1 MIIVDINM
9 LQINNCFGLEK
20 LFVRFSMIIV
30 DISMLQINNCFGLE
44 KLFVGF
50 FIIIVDLN
58 MLQINNGVGLV
69 FVNLGHKLNR
79 ILEESFLRT
88 LQLHLQLHIF

>member
-9 LQINNCFGLEK
+9 LQINNW
-20 LFVRFSMIIV
+20 
-30 DISMLQINNCFGLE
+30 FGLE

-50 FIIIVDLN
+50 SMIIVAIN
-58 MLQINNGVGLV
+58 MLQINNCFGLV